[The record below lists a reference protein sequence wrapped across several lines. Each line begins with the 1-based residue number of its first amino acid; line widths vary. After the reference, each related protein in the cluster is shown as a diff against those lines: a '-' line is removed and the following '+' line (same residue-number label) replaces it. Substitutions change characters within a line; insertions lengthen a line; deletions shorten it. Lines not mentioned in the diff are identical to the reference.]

1 MNSANPALPGALSS
15 LSALIF
21 LTLLW
26 QCFTLLES
34 SDLNTY
40 YSFFFDGVVRQD
52 KGVLFGLTFV
62 ETVCG
67 LLALIAWFVLREEAE
82 IVLTA
87 FSDIQESALISLT
100 YNLGTYALLFLNIYT
115 MLSMGMHVRKTGV
128 GELMTKN
135 FWLGRMSWWE
145 GRIEIEHDEFE
156 KA

>member
-1 MNSANPALPGALSS
+1 MNSADPSLPGALSS

-40 YSFFFDGVVRQD
+40 YSFFYDGVVRQD

-67 LLALIAWFVLREEAE
+67 LLALIAWFGKFLS
-82 IVLTA
+82 
-87 FSDIQESALISLT
+87 F
-100 YNLGTYALLFLNIYT
+100 LLVYLKARNYT
-115 MLSMGMHVRKTGV
+115 DVR
-128 GELMTKN
+128 
-135 FWLGRMSWWE
+135 
-145 GRIEIEHDEFE
+145 
-156 KA
+156 